1 MAVIN
6 ARRDE
11 RQWQLDLC
19 MPAAATYPEEEEGML
34 GLCAPKSGGGFQT
47 QVAAKIGVMMKK
59 E

>member
-1 MAVIN
+1 MAAIN

-19 MPAAATYPEEEEGML
+19 MPAAEEEGML

-47 QVAAKIGVMMKK
+47 QVAAKIGVMMKN